1 MDRAICT
8 LILASLSTLSLQ
20 GCDRGGSEATSTQST
35 PATNQARPAKSDL
48 EPLPQA
54 QEPVKPIPAKTE
66 IVFSTSQG
74 ERRVQVEVVSSP
86 AKIPRG
92 LMYRKHLPPDHGML
106 FVFSTDKVRS
116 FWMKNTLI
124 PLDMLF
130 VRKDGS
136 IAGIE
141 RDTTPQSLES
151 RSVGLPTRYVLELNG
166 GWTAKYGVETGA
178 TLRIENLPEIS
189 GAPF

>member
-1 MDRAICT
+1 MKRAICT
-8 LILASLSTLSLQ
+8 LILASLSTLSLA
-20 GCDRGGSEATSTQST
+20 GCDRGGSEATSTQSS
-35 PATNQARPAKSDL
+35 PATQQSIPAESDHVPQTAA
-48 EPLPQA
+48 EPA
-54 QEPVKPIPAKTE
+54 KPIPAKTE

-86 AKIPRG
+86 AKIQRG

-130 VRKDGS
+130 VREDGS

-141 RDTTPQSLES
+141 RDTTPLSVES

-166 GWTAKYGVETGA
+166 GWTAKYGVEAGA
-178 TLRIENLPEIS
+178 TLRIENLPAIS